1 MKYLWFS
8 FTQFSEDH
16 PKLYQTVVGVF
27 LFVLDWVVVE
37 VVRWCVY
44 WGDKCHKCEVD
55 NVDSI
60 GLRRIS
66 TTATGDSYIEGPQR
80 SIRLLEIHALRFL
93 CLQEKIT
100 NPMSIDGVQP
110 LGGFSNSRKSI

>member
-1 MKYLWFS
+1 M
-8 FTQFSEDH
+8 
-16 PKLYQTVVGVF
+16 
-27 LFVLDWVVVE
+27 VVE

-66 TTATGDSYIEGPQR
+66 TTSNGDSYIEGPQR

-100 NPMSIDGVQP
+100 KSMSIDGVQP
-110 LGGFSNSRKSI
+110 LGGFLILGNQYESNFPPIIFHLSKFREGTTMTH